1 MVRSDNRLAKR
12 RGRFAGD
19 KWFQKIVENRTRAAL
34 NARHREF
41 AESHQCSS
49 DESLLAY
56 VRGEAERLGCS
67 PDVGEIIGGRY
78 IAQRFHGSWQQV
90 MNAAGLPYRS
100 GSRKVTKCRVYKEE
114 FARQAALFR
123 RERAEEKEKRMAAN
137 RERSAVAAELYR
149 QRTARDLQWG
159 EAHGGNSDE
168 WLLSYICRCAGELGH
183 TPFEREVLGGVYIS
197 QRFCGWAVAL
207 HLAGLPLP
215 RGINPPKPSA
225 LKAYEKQAA
234 EREAPCRAAALE

>member
-100 GSRKVTKCRVYKEE
+100 GSRKVTKCRVYEE
-114 FARQAALFR
+114 DFARQAALFR
-123 RERAEEKEKRMAAN
+123 RERAEAKEKRMAAN

-207 HLAGLPLP
+207 HLAGLPP
-215 RGINPPKPSA
+215 RKGMKPMAASA
-225 LKAYEKQAA
+225 LREYQKKQ
-234 EREAPCRAAALE
+234 RSQGGLEHADTD